1 MSKLLYNFATDNR
14 KKKIKLRAMEKK
26 SCTDVNQGKQLS
38 AFLPLESADC
48 FWDYDDLQKFHR
60 INWFEDGYNK
70 HSQLMLNEN
79 NVCAWSLSAL
89 LNFLPDELTDS
100 DGYVYRN
107 AFFHLKG
114 KYIIQYPK
122 LSTLWPSLFSVE
134 SDNPVDAVFEMI
146 VKLHEQN
153 LL

>member
-1 MSKLLYNFATDNR
+1 MNKLCTSINQSQ
-14 KKKIKLRAMEKK
+14 KLIGLGI
-26 SCTDVNQGKQLS
+26 DVNT
-38 AFLPLESADC
+38 ADMYWSMEEIPYMP
-48 FWDYDDLQKFHR
+48 FPVNDIVTDWDYAQE
-60 INWFEDGYNK
+60 NG
-70 HSQLMLNEN
+70 MLP
-79 NVCAWSLSAL
+79 AWSLSAL

-134 SDNPVDAVFEMI
+134 SDDPIDACYEMI
-146 VKLHEQN
+146 IKLHEQN